1 MTATRP
7 NTAGTNE
14 DHFQSHYIPSTMDE
28 QAEMLAALGIDSID
42 QLFSDIPDEFRN
54 PTLNL
59 PAPLS
64 ELEIQQGLGQMAGK
78 NRPLSSG
85 PSFLGAGSYHH
96 FIPSIVKALITR
108 GEFLTAYTPYQAE
121 ASQGTLQVIYEFQT
135 LICNLYGMEVANAG
149 MYDGATS
156 LAEATLMACRVTK
169 REKVVLADTISP
181 AYIDVIRTYCQSQ
194 DIAVEVVDPSNP
206 ALDAETA
213 CLVLQY
219 PNYYGYI
226 EDQKKLVD
234 AAHAQGALAVVSC
247 DPTAMGMLQTP
258 GHYGADIVTG
268 DGQPLGIPTSYGGP
282 YVGLFAAKQEFIRQM
297 PSRLSGRTLD
307 KNGKTGY
314 VLTLQTREQHI
325 RRERATSNICTNEA
339 LYALAATIY
348 LAAMGKQGMRQVAEL
363 CYHKAHYAAAHIG
376 QLPGYSLPMNGPFFQ
391 EFVVQ
396 CPASPAEINKK
407 LMDRNILGGLD
418 VSEKIPNGMLLCVTE
433 MNSKEDIDA
442 LVAALS
448 EIK

>member
-14 DHFQSHYIPSTMDE
+14 DRFQSHYIPSTMDE

-42 QLFSDIPDEFRN
+42 QLFADIPDEFRN

-64 ELEIQQGLGQMAGK
+64 ELEIQRGLGQMAGK